1 MLRERPTPPIF
12 QFNKILGSLVKNK
25 HYQIN
30 LAFSVL
36 AGILK
41 IGYHPDT
48 ITFNTPLVA
57 RLRKHCTFMTKWQLK
72 DLSWTKLDKQ
82 ELRRIEGRLIKPD
95 EGISP
100 NVVTYNVLIYV
111 VTKAARARHHASQ
124 GSESQCKCLAHL
136 LSLICV
142 DLLCLFFLCIFL
154 AFTKMDK
161 LKTNKVA
168 DTFLCLSGLYI
179 KLYLFWME
187 ANVGSHVVLD
197 LLDKLL

>member
-72 DLSWTKLDKQ
+72 DLSWTKL
-82 ELRRIEGRLIKPD
+82 
-95 EGISP
+95 
-100 NVVTYNVLIYV
+100 V
-111 VTKAARARHHASQ
+111 
-124 GSESQCKCLAHL
+124 
-136 LSLICV
+136 
-142 DLLCLFFLCIFL
+142 
-154 AFTKMDK
+154 M
-161 LKTNKVA
+161 
-168 DTFLCLSGLYI
+168 GL
-179 KLYLFWME
+179 
-187 ANVGSHVVLD
+187 
-197 LLDKLL
+197 